1 MAFQET
7 VSEVKDRLQSTNEQV
22 QAAAKAA
29 VAANKQAYSVLAEG
43 VQELAK
49 SQQSAAKDLFAEARG
64 SFNKAREA
72 GVRAVADEPSDFL
85 PSAER
90 AVKAFEDG
98 KTLVIN
104 TRDELVEVVKKGVN
118 QVKAELQGQPVKKA
132 VKKVAKKATA
142 TAKKATATAKK
153 TAKKVAA

>member
-7 VSEVKDRLQSTNEQV
+7 VNEVKDRLQNTNEQV

-29 VAANKQAYSVLAEG
+29 VEANKKAYSVLSEG

-49 SQQSAAKDLFAEARG
+49 NQQTAAKELFEEARN

-85 PSAER
+85 PSSDR

-104 TRDELVEVVKKGVN
+104 TRAELIEVVKKGVN
-118 QVKAELQGQPVKKA
+118 QVKAELQGKPVKQA
-132 VKKVAKKATA
+132 AKKVVKKATA

-153 TAKKVAA
+153 TAKKVVD